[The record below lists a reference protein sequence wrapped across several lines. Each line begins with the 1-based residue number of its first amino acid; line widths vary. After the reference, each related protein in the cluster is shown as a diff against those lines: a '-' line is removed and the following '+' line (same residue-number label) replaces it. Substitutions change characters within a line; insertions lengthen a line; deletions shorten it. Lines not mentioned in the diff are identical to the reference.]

1 MISIACMSIF
11 TIKDINVFIF
21 KDYLLENHLIEAI
34 TSVDLFV
41 KMIMKKIIL
50 NTNELQH
57 FFQFKTFF
65 LKVKNKMSIA
75 LRV

>member
-1 MISIACMSIF
+1 MLISI
-11 TIKDINVFIF
+11 IKDIF
-21 KDYLLENHLIEAI
+21 KEYLLENHLIEAI

-57 FFQFKTFF
+57 VFQFKTFF
-65 LKVKNKMSIA
+65 L
-75 LRV
+75 